1 MIDFLNSLITEQGF
15 SRGFV
20 VFSKADEVLMD
31 PDEEESE
38 IELFKES
45 VLSVAPQAELF
56 LNSVKYLFYR
66 HSCAYKGD
74 VVLTRAQ
81 CRREFL
87 NQAYSEIFKL
97 CEANNGK
104 TFSTAEMMKAKKGYD
119 DQNREIEAYERVRE
133 ENYNG
138 KNSTDLI
145 EKIGQI
151 QECAPSSFEV
161 PECQT
166 QDEDLRAWR
175 LFDGKVKNLIEEI
188 RQLEFLEKQLN
199 EVSKNLDIFK

>member
-1 MIDFLNSLITEQGF
+1 QREVAKTGSSRQAVTKECKIYPCSYEGRKLNVVDTPGFEATSESNEAIRSEIVSKVPNLLHDGIDAFFFLSPIGRTPDAQTVDMIDFLNSLITEQGF

-20 VFSKADEVLMD
+20 VFSKADQVLMD

-87 NQAYSEIFKL
+87 NHAYSEIFKL

-104 TFSTAEMMKAKKGYD
+104 TF
-119 DQNREIEAYERVRE
+119 
-133 ENYNG
+133 
-138 KNSTDLI
+138 
-145 EKIGQI
+145 
-151 QECAPSSFEV
+151 
-161 PECQT
+161 
-166 QDEDLRAWR
+166 
-175 LFDGKVKNLIEEI
+175 
-188 RQLEFLEKQLN
+188 
-199 EVSKNLDIFK
+199 